1 MSGFGRTNA
10 VLASD
15 LASAPFD
22 PAYLLFSG
30 GVWIYAPPPAGGI
43 LNNYSAIANPGV
55 NDDSGAGYSV
65 GSEWIDTITGAVF
78 KNVDAS
84 VGAAVWEQIN
94 LTGAANEEAVSVD
107 FAYNDV
113 TPVVLTTLNAGDKV
127 IISEIKTTLVFDDAA
142 SFVRLGIPASPDL
155 LMAATDSKVS
165 RIGTYSSQ
173 QNKDILV
180 GTTLQ
185 LIISPGASTQG
196 TGQVIV
202 TIRRALS

>member
-1 MSGFGRTNA
+1 MSGFGRTSS

-65 GSEWIDTITGAVF
+65 GSEWINTITGAVF

-84 VGAAVWEQIN
+84 AGAAVWEQIN
-94 LTGAANEEAVSVD
+94 LTGAANEEAVTVD
-107 FAYNDV
+107 FAYNDIS
-113 TPVVLTTLNAGDKV
+113 PVVVATLNAGDKV
-127 IISEIKTTLVFDDAA
+127 IISEIKTTLAFNDAA
-142 SFVRLGIPASPDL
+142 AFVRLGTPASPDL
-155 LMAATDSKVS
+155 LMGASDSKVT
-165 RIGTYSSQ
+165 RTGTYSSQ
-173 QNKDILV
+173 QNQDILA
-180 GTTLQ
+180 GTNLQ
-185 LIISPGASTQG
+185 LIISPGAATVG

-202 TIRRALS
+202 TIRRA

>member
-1 MSGFGRTNA
+1 MSGFGRTSA

-65 GSEWIDTITGAVF
+65 GSEWIDTI
-78 KNVDAS
+78 
-84 VGAAVWEQIN
+84 
-94 LTGAANEEAVSVD
+94 TGAANEEAVSVD